1 MGLCG
6 GVAEIGGL
14 PGLMLTAGPAAPGI
28 KTFAFG
34 FRTNSFAFGF
44 KLDFFAVAALVDVVD
59 ETGEADEVPLVLL
72 EVGDISCCAT
82 LVSVS
87 DFCL

>member
-1 MGLCG
+1 M
-6 GVAEIGGL
+6 AEIGGL

-44 KLDFFAVAALVDVVD
+44 KLDFFTVAAPVDVVED
-59 ETGEADEVPLVLL
+59 TGEADGVLPLVLL
-72 EVGDISCCAT
+72 EVGDISCCPT
-82 LVSVS
+82 LVLCRPVSVS